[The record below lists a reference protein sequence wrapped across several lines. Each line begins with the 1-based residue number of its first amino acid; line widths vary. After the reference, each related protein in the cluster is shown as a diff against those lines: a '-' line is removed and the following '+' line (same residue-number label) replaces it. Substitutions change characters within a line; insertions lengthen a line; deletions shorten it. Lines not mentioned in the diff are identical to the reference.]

1 MDKITLLKL
10 KTSVDAGIIKNIA
23 RDWSEYGNR
32 TRLVVSEIE
41 TVYGQTIADKIAD
54 AGYRGDVDTVSYMYE
69 RLVWR
74 LAPLVD
80 GMAYYAITG
89 DPTKIKDGD
98 YDLSNPA
105 KFWLNSL
112 DSIGSSINKQQI
124 HDCLKDMHD
133 SLCDLDDWKEIDMFA
148 VKALKNILKMPKDI

>member
-1 MDKITLLKL
+1 MDKMTLLKL
-10 KTSVDAGIIKNIA
+10 KTSVDAGIIKYIA

-41 TVYGQTIADKIAD
+41 TIYGQTIADKIAD
-54 AGYRGDVDTVSYMYE
+54 AGYRGDADPVSYMYE

-74 LAPLVD
+74 LAPQVD

-89 DPTKIKDGD
+89 DPTRIKDGD

-112 DSIGSSINKQQI
+112 DSIDSSVNKQQI
-124 HDCLKDMHD
+124 HDCLKDIHD
-133 SLCDLDDWKEIDMFA
+133 RLCDLDDWKEIDMFA
-148 VKALKNILKMPKDI
+148 VKALRNILKMPKQI